1 MKILFLN
8 FLLAVRGQELNANI
22 LDESE
27 KDLKKSYIS
36 QSSAQNAPRTPQ
48 RVNQVKMN
56 KRIREKIQLG
66 HFNEETYKQC
76 IADELLKSGN

>member
-1 MKILFLN
+1 MKFLFLF
-8 FLLAVRGQELNANI
+8 FLGPNI
-22 LDESE
+22 LARARDDGE
-27 KDLKKSYIS
+27 KDLPKSYIS
-36 QSSAQNAPRTPQ
+36 QSSAENAPTVPQ

-76 IADELLKSGN
+76 IADELLRSGN